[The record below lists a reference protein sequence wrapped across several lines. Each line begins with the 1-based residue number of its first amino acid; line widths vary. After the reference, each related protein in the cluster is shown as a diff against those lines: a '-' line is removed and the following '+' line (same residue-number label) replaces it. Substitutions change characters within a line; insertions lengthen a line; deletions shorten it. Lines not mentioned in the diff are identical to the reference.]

1 MPAYGLAAKPATL
14 ATLDLVEE
22 INHRVVN
29 EFSEAIAML
38 SIAAMRTASLDAR
51 TLLRDTADR
60 LRDHAETHRALMPP
74 MVEGLVNLADHL
86 GAICSS
92 YTKATL
98 ADRGVCLRL
107 ITDDILLPAG
117 RCWRVG
123 LIVAELVRNAARHGL
138 KGKGGRILVHVGAR
152 AGQVT
157 CLVSDNGHAGRGAPG
172 RGQQLIRSL
181 VSDLGG
187 EVEWAFTAQGAYA
200 YLQVPIDDPDTLA
213 GSEPTL
219 CQGGAWDA

>member
-1 MPAYGLAAKPATL
+1 MSANGMAAEPANFAS
-14 ATLDLVEE
+14 LDLVEE

-29 EFSEAIAML
+29 EYSEAIAML

-51 TLLRDTADR
+51 TMLRDTADR
-60 LRDHAETHRALMPP
+60 LRDHAETHRALLPP

-86 GAICSS
+86 GMICSS

-98 ADRGVCLRL
+98 ADRGVCLSL
-107 ITDDILLPAG
+107 ITDDILLSAG

-138 KGKGGRILVHVGAR
+138 KGKSGRILVHVGAR

-157 CLVSDNGHAGRGAPG
+157 CLVSDNGHEGRGAPG

-181 VSDLGG
+181 VSELGG
-187 EVEWAFTAQGAYA
+187 AVEWTFTPQGAHA
-200 YLQVPIDDPDTLA
+200 YLQVPTDDLDALSRSDPMPCR
-213 GSEPTL
+213 S
-219 CQGGAWDA
+219 GACSP